1 MSEKMDEQLKLA
13 MDLNMSQ
20 NNRLD
25 RMRSGRMQYG
35 AVCRLRRSRKKRN
48 SRCSVWR
55 QPACASWRFV
65 WRREPV

>member
-13 MDLNMSQ
+13 MEHTIEQIGPDE
-20 NNRLD
+20 
-25 RMRSGRMQYG
+25 
-35 AVCRLRRSRKKRN
+35 KRTDAIWRGVQAKAQQKEKN